1 MKEKIKEKIKLVL
14 KTGWIGFIV
23 AMIITILLMN
33 EEKNLG
39 DMSGSWALG
48 LITSLFTGLLVE
60 GFRKVIAKKVIWL
73 NLVLWALGSG
83 IGIAIMY
90 LV

>member
-1 MKEKIKEKIKLVL
+1 MKEKIKELFKN
-14 KTGWIGFIV
+14 GWIGLII
-23 AMIITILLMN
+23 AMVVTILLMS
-33 EEKNLG
+33 EEKSLG

-48 LITSLFTGLLVE
+48 LITSLFTGLIVE
-60 GFRKVIAKKVIWL
+60 GFRKVIAKKVIWA
-73 NLVLWALGSG
+73 NLILWVTGSV

>member
-1 MKEKIKEKIKLVL
+1 MKEKIKEVL
-14 KTGWIGFIV
+14 KTGWVGLVV
-23 AMIITILLMN
+23 ALLVTILLMT

-48 LITSLFTGLLVE
+48 LITSLFIGLLVE
-60 GFRKVIAKKVIWL
+60 AFRHVIAKKIIWL

-90 LV
+90 ITY

>member
-1 MKEKIKEKIKLVL
+1 MKEKVKELFKN
-14 KTGWIGFIV
+14 GWIGIV
-23 AMIITILLMN
+23 VALVITILLMS
-33 EEKNLG
+33 EEKSLG
-39 DMSGSWALG
+39 DMSWSWVLG

-60 GFRKVIAKKVIWL
+60 GFRKMIAKKVIWT
-73 NLVLWALGSG
+73 NLILWALGSG

>member
-1 MKEKIKEKIKLVL
+1 MRKKIKEVVKS
-14 KTGWIGFIV
+14 GWVGIVV
-23 AMIITILLMN
+23 AMAITILLMSQ
-33 EEKNLG
+33 EKSLG

-48 LITSLFTGLLVE
+48 LITSLFTGCLVE
-60 GFRKVIAKKVIWL
+60 AFRYVIAKKAIWA
-73 NLVLWALGSG
+73 NLILWALGSG

>member
-1 MKEKIKEKIKLVL
+1 MKEKIKEAFKNGWVGLV
-14 KTGWIGFIV
+14 V
-23 AMIITILLMN
+23 AFVITILLMS

-48 LITSLFTGLLVE
+48 LITSLFTGLIVE
-60 GFRKVIAKKVIWL
+60 GFRKVIAKKVIWT
-73 NLVLWALGSG
+73 NLILWALGSG

-90 LV
+90 LM

>member
-1 MKEKIKEKIKLVL
+1 MKEKIKEAFKN
-14 KTGWIGFIV
+14 GWIGLVV
-23 AMIITILLMN
+23 AFVITILLMS
-33 EEKNLG
+33 EEKSLG

-60 GFRKVIAKKVIWL
+60 GFRKVIAKKVIWA
-73 NLVLWALGSG
+73 NLILWALGSG

-90 LV
+90 LM

>member
-1 MKEKIKEKIKLVL
+1 MKEKIKELFKNGWVGLV
-14 KTGWIGFIV
+14 V
-23 AMIITILLMN
+23 AFVITILLMS
-33 EEKNLG
+33 EEKSLG

-48 LITSLFTGLLVE
+48 LITSLFTGLIVE
-60 GFRKVIAKKVIWL
+60 GFRKVIAKKIIWL

>member
-1 MKEKIKEKIKLVL
+1 MKEKIKEVL
-14 KTGWIGFIV
+14 KTGWVGLVV
-23 AMIITILLMN
+23 ALLVTILLMT

-60 GFRKVIAKKVIWL
+60 AFRHVIAKKVIWA
-73 NLVLWALGSG
+73 NLILWALGSG

-90 LV
+90 ITY

>member
-1 MKEKIKEKIKLVL
+1 MKEKIKEVL
-14 KTGWIGFIV
+14 KTGWVGLVV
-23 AMIITILLMN
+23 ALLVTILLMT

-48 LITSLFTGLLVE
+48 LITSLFIGLLVE
-60 GFRKVIAKKVIWL
+60 GFRLVIAKKVIWA
-73 NLVLWALGSG
+73 NLILWALGSG

-90 LV
+90 ITY

>member
-1 MKEKIKEKIKLVL
+1 MKEKIKELFKNGWVGLV
-14 KTGWIGFIV
+14 V
-23 AMIITILLMN
+23 ALVITILLMS

-60 GFRKVIAKKVIWL
+60 GFRKVIAKKSF
-73 NLVLWALGSG
+73 G
-83 IGIAIMY
+83 
-90 LV
+90 

>member
-1 MKEKIKEKIKLVL
+1 MKEKIKELFKH
-14 KTGWIGFIV
+14 GWVGIIV
-23 AMIITILLMN
+23 AMVITILLMSQ
-33 EEKNLG
+33 EKSLG

-48 LITSLFTGLLVE
+48 LITSLFTELIVE
-60 GFRKVIAKKVIWL
+60 GFRKVIAKKVIWA

-90 LV
+90 LM

>member
-1 MKEKIKEKIKLVL
+1 MKEKIKEVL
-14 KTGWIGFIV
+14 KTGWVGSVV
-23 AMIITILLMN
+23 ALLVTILLMT

-48 LITSLFTGLLVE
+48 LITSLFIGLLVE
-60 GFRKVIAKKVIWL
+60 GFRLVIAKKAIWA
-73 NLVLWALGSG
+73 NLILWALGSG

>member
-1 MKEKIKEKIKLVL
+1 MKEKIKLVL
-14 KTGWIGFIV
+14 KTGWLGFIV

-48 LITSLFTGLLVE
+48 LITSLFIGLLVE
-60 GFRKVIAKKVIWL
+60 GFRLVIAKKVIWA
-73 NLVLWALGSG
+73 NLILWALGSG

>member
-1 MKEKIKEKIKLVL
+1 MKEKIKELFKNGWVGLV
-14 KTGWIGFIV
+14 V
-23 AMIITILLMN
+23 AFVITILLMT
-33 EEKNLG
+33 EEKKLG

-48 LITSLFTGLLVE
+48 LITSLFTGCLVE
-60 GFRKVIAKKVIWL
+60 AFRYVIAKKVIWL

-90 LV
+90 LM

>member
-1 MKEKIKEKIKLVL
+1 MKEKIKELFKN
-14 KTGWIGFIV
+14 GWIGLVV
-23 AMIITILLMN
+23 AFVITILLMN

-39 DMSGSWALG
+39 GISGSWVLG
-48 LITSLFTGLLVE
+48 LITSLFTGLIVE
-60 GFRKVIAKKVIWL
+60 GFRKVIAKKVIWA
-73 NLVLWALGSG
+73 NLILWVLGSG

>member
-1 MKEKIKEKIKLVL
+1 MKEKIKEVL
-14 KTGWIGFIV
+14 KNGWAGLVV
-23 AMIITILLMN
+23 AMVVTILLMN

-48 LITSLFTGLLVE
+48 LITSLLTGLLVE
-60 GFRKVIAKKVIWL
+60 GFRKVIAKKVIWA
-73 NLVLWALGSG
+73 NLILWALGSG

>member
-1 MKEKIKEKIKLVL
+1 MKEKIKELFKN
-14 KTGWIGFIV
+14 GWIGLVV
-23 AMIITILLMN
+23 AFVITILLMT

-39 DMSGSWALG
+39 DMSGPWALA

-60 GFRKVIAKKVIWL
+60 GFRLVIAKKVIWA
-73 NLVLWALGSG
+73 NLILWALGSG

-90 LV
+90 ITY

>member
-1 MKEKIKEKIKLVL
+1 MKEKIKELFKN
-14 KTGWIGFIV
+14 GWIGLVV
-23 AMIITILLMN
+23 ALVITILLMS

-39 DMSGSWALG
+39 DMSGSWVLG

>member
-1 MKEKIKEKIKLVL
+1 MKEKIKELFKN
-14 KTGWIGFIV
+14 GWIGLVIAFV
-23 AMIITILLMN
+23 ITILLMS

-39 DMSGSWALG
+39 DMSGSWALA
-48 LITSLFTGLLVE
+48 LITSLFTGLLME

-73 NLVLWALGSG
+73 NLVLWAFGSG

>member
-1 MKEKIKEKIKLVL
+1 MKEKIKLVL
-14 KTGWIGFIV
+14 KTGWLGFIV

-48 LITSLFTGLLVE
+48 LITSLFIGLLVE
-60 GFRKVIAKKVIWL
+60 GFRLVIAKKIIWA
-73 NLVLWALGSG
+73 NLILWALGSG

-90 LV
+90 ITY

>member
-1 MKEKIKEKIKLVL
+1 MKEKIKEVL
-14 KTGWIGFIV
+14 KTGWVGLVV
-23 AMIITILLMN
+23 ALLVTILLMT

-60 GFRKVIAKKVIWL
+60 SFRLVIAKKVIWA
-73 NLVLWALGSG
+73 NLILWALGSG

-90 LV
+90 ITY

>member
-1 MKEKIKEKIKLVL
+1 MKEKIKELFKH
-14 KTGWIGFIV
+14 GWVGIIV
-23 AMIITILLMN
+23 ATVITILLMN
-33 EEKNLG
+33 EEKSLG

-48 LITSLFTGLLVE
+48 LITSLFTGLIVE
-60 GFRKVIAKKVIWL
+60 GFRKVIAKKVIWE
-73 NLVLWALGSG
+73 NLILWALGSG

>member
-1 MKEKIKEKIKLVL
+1 M
-14 KTGWIGFIV
+14 T
-23 AMIITILLMN
+23 N
-33 EEKNLG
+33 
-39 DMSGSWALG
+39 SWALA

-60 GFRKVIAKKVIWL
+60 AFRHVIAKKIIWL

-90 LV
+90 ITY

>member
-1 MKEKIKEKIKLVL
+1 MKEKIKLVL
-14 KTGWIGFIV
+14 KTGWLGFIV

-39 DMSGSWALG
+39 DMSGSWALA
-48 LITSLFTGLLVE
+48 LITSLFTGLLME
-60 GFRKVIAKKVIWL
+60 GFRKVIAKKVIWM

-90 LV
+90 ITY

>member
-1 MKEKIKEKIKLVL
+1 MKEKIKEVL
-14 KTGWIGFIV
+14 KTGWVGLVV
-23 AMIITILLMN
+23 ALLVTILLMT

-48 LITSLFTGLLVE
+48 LVTSLFNGLLVE
-60 GFRKVIAKKVIWL
+60 GFRLVIAKKVIWA
-73 NLVLWALGSG
+73 NLILWALGSG